1 MDQQQ
6 QYPYYGVAHGNVVPL
21 DSEEARIRFEKNGDR
36 TFFSLTEA
44 QDAARM
50 QLCAFARENP
60 LGAAHTLPMV
70 AVMNLMV
77 R

>member
-1 MDQQQ
+1 MEQQQ
-6 QYPYYGVAHGNVVPL
+6 QYPYYGVVHGNVVPL

-36 TFFSLTEA
+36 VFFNLTEA

-60 LGAAHTLPMV
+60 LGAAQTLPMV